1 MAGNSEAWKRY
12 RKDNVKPVGFNL
24 NKNTDADLIEWLES
38 QPKPCRVSQ
47 RLIREDMTRNGKS
60 NTNKPASRG
69 LLLHQPSSLSVSA
82 SSRRNCSRRRSSA
95 RRCSASRS
103 ARRRLDH

>member
-38 QPKPCRVSQ
+38 QRNRAAYLK
-47 RLIREDMTRNGKS
+47 RLIREDMTRNGK
-60 NTNKPASRG
+60 
-69 LLLHQPSSLSVSA
+69 
-82 SSRRNCSRRRSSA
+82 
-95 RRCSASRS
+95 
-103 ARRRLDH
+103 

>member
-38 QPKPCRVSQ
+38 QPNRAAYLK
-47 RLIREDMTRNGKS
+47 RLIREDMERNGK
-60 NTNKPASRG
+60 
-69 LLLHQPSSLSVSA
+69 
-82 SSRRNCSRRRSSA
+82 
-95 RRCSASRS
+95 
-103 ARRRLDH
+103 

>member
-38 QPKPCRVSQ
+38 QPNRAAYLKH
-47 RLIREDMTRNGKS
+47 LIREDMTRNGK
-60 NTNKPASRG
+60 
-69 LLLHQPSSLSVSA
+69 
-82 SSRRNCSRRRSSA
+82 
-95 RRCSASRS
+95 
-103 ARRRLDH
+103 

>member
-38 QPKPCRVSQ
+38 
-47 RLIREDMTRNGKS
+47 
-60 NTNKPASRG
+60 
-69 LLLHQPSSLSVSA
+69 
-82 SSRRNCSRRRSSA
+82 
-95 RRCSASRS
+95 
-103 ARRRLDH
+103 